1 MINRKSVLTAC
12 AVVVA
17 GLLMAVSAQARNNRT
32 HLTFAKAVALPGVVL
47 PAGSYTFELAPPSGA
62 LDVVRVA
69 SRDGQRVVYAGFTN
83 LVSRPAGL
91 PPDRAVLFGDA
102 PAGQPAPITAWF
114 RAGSAIGHQFLYQ

>member
-1 MINRKSVLTAC
+1 MIHRKALLTAC
-12 AVVVA
+12 AMVMA
-17 GLLMAVSAQARNNRT
+17 GLLMTVAAQARNSRI

-47 PAGSYTFELAPPSGA
+47 PAGSYTFELAPPAGG

-69 SRDGQRVVYAGFTN
+69 SRDGQRVVYTGFTN

-114 RAGSAIGHQFLYQ
+114 PTGSAIGYQFLYQ